1 MAAKVRNRVETR
13 VNSFPRRNLW
23 QDRPFLAPLAEG
35 RFRRLIRRFDSLPP
49 AVAPAMVTLV
59 GGVVLVAVLAG
70 WPGGDAGVAPP
81 QTAPAVEQEQAA
93 ASAPEAP
100 AEPVPLPMPEPEP
113 RQAAIEAGPPE
124 TVAGTEAD
132 LPAASPDPART
143 ASILP
148 ARPGAGS
155 LLPPVAVAET
165 EEEIAALEEIQRR
178 EVEADVGPP
187 SGEWVSAAQPVAQP
201 AATMRPAV
209 ATRYVNMRAGPDDD
223 AEILAVVP
231 ALAEIEAEQDCNWCA
246 VTYQG
251 RSGYVYRSF
260 ISYE

>member
-1 MAAKVRNRVETR
+1 M
-13 VNSFPRRNLW
+13 NSFSRRTLS
-23 QDRPFLAPLAEG
+23 QDRPFLAPLVEG
-35 RFRRLIRRFDSLPP
+35 RFRRLLRRFDGLPP
-49 AVAPAMVTLV
+49 AVAPAAVTLV

-70 WPGGDAGVAPP
+70 WPGGDAGLAPP
-81 QTAPAVEQEQAA
+81 QAAPAVEAQQAA
-93 ASAPEAP
+93 APARALP
-100 AEPVPLPMPEPEP
+100 AEPEPEPEP
-113 RQAAIEAGPPE
+113 RQAAIEAAPPE
-124 TVAGTEAD
+124 AVADGEPD
-132 LPAASPDPART
+132 LPAAEPDPART

-148 ARPGAGS
+148 ARPGAG
-155 LLPPVAVAET
+155 LLPPPVAVAET
-165 EEEIAALEEIQRR
+165 EAEIAALEEIQRR

-187 SGEWVSAAQPVAQP
+187 SEEWVSAAQTTTQP

-209 ATRYVNMRAGPDDD
+209 ATRYVNMRAAPDDD

-251 RSGYVYRSF
+251 QSGYVYRSF

>member
-1 MAAKVRNRVETR
+1 MGGGKVRDRVETR
-13 VNSFPRRNLW
+13 VNSFYKRTLP

-35 RFRRLIRRFDSLPP
+35 RFRRLLRRFDSLPP
-49 AVAPAMVTLV
+49 AVAPALVTLV
-59 GGVVLVAVLAG
+59 GGLVLVAVLAG
-70 WPGGDAGVAPP
+70 WPGGDARVAPP
-81 QTAPAVEQEQAA
+81 QATPAVETEQAA
-93 ASAPEAP
+93 AP
-100 AEPVPLPMPEPEP
+100 AREIAVEPVPEAEP
-113 RQAAIEAGPPE
+113 RQATIEAEPSQAVADSGP
-124 TVAGTEAD
+124 D
-132 LPAASPDPART
+132 LPAAAPDPART

-148 ARPGAGS
+148 ARPGAAS
-155 LLPPVAVAET
+155 MRPSVAVAET
-165 EEEIAALEEIQRR
+165 EAEIAALEEIQRR

-187 SGEWVSAAQPVAQP
+187 SGEWVSAAQPVAQL

-251 RSGYVYRSF
+251 QSGYVYRSF